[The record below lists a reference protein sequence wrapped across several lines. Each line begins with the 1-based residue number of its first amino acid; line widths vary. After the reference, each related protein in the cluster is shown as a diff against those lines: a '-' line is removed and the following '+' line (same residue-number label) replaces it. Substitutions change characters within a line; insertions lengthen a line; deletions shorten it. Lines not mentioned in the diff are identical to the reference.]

1 MPDSYPFAQR
11 YTLTSGYGQRT
22 YTLNG
27 KVITD
32 FHRGIDYGTPKRTP
46 ILAPFD
52 CIVDQYIDSS
62 QAKYCVLIR
71 KGTNYRWDI
80 IHVDEVVGP
89 VGREA
94 KQGTVV
100 GYTGNTGKYTTGPH
114 AHIEIRPDW
123 INGKNVYIDPTSYL
137 QNLPLFSELNPPQ
150 PPLDPCINVKL
161 ELTATQAKLNASENQ
176 KKELEKQ
183 VLEKD
188 AQISSLNA
196 QIQELE
202 SKVSDLS
209 SKLEIAAIN
218 ALKQA
223 KKIVELEKEVE
234 TLKLENEQLKETIK
248 QLEEDAEANV
258 IRKMLDKIKEIITKI
273 FEAIKNPK
281 K

>member
-32 FHRGIDYGTPKRTP
+32 FHRGVDYGTPKRTP

-150 PPLDPCINVKL
+150 PPVDPCADVKAQLAVTEAKLSQAQQQLSEAEL
-161 ELTATQAKLNASENQ
+161 ELERANDIIDRLQDDVEA
-176 KKELEKQ
+176 LEKQ
-183 VLEKD
+183 LKDAEKQYAELQVEKD
-188 AQISSLNA
+188 KLQESNEKLRAENDALLEVNA
-196 QIQELE
+196 KLIETNAMLE
-202 SKVSDLS
+202 R
-209 SKLEIAAIN
+209 KLGVY
-218 ALKQA
+218 KD
-223 KKIVELEKEVE
+223 
-234 TLKLENEQLKETIK
+234 LKEYTIFGIKFYLVFAPKHEK
-248 QLEEDAEANV
+248 QG
-258 IRKMLDKIKEIITKI
+258 
-273 FEAIKNPK
+273 
-281 K
+281 